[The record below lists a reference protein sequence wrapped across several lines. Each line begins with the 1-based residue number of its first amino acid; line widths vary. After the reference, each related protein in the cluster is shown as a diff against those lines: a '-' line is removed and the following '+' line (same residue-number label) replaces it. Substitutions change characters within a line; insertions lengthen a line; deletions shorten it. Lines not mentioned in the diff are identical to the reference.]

1 MKLHFDVTSE
11 TRKAMVR
18 AIEKETGLKAK
29 YLGMPSAAYQIG
41 AYRVER
47 DGTLSWGEVDILERL
62 KVTEACIE
70 ATGSTP
76 PETEVVEAPTEATPE
91 QVEESKDDTIELNI
105 EVPADKVDTL
115 NLKALL
121 TAKESLIKKAL
132 GVQDLSFETTEE
144 KVSFP
149 WFKDIQKEEVLPY
162 TKFISALCEM
172 SVNQKRVTA
181 KPKENENEKY
191 AFRCFLLRLGFIG
204 DEYKADRKVLLKNLE
219 GSSAFKSGKRGGEQ

>member
-1 MKLHFDVTSE
+1 MILHFNATGDA
-11 TRKAMVR
+11 RKAMVR

-41 AYRVER
+41 AYKVEK
-47 DGTLSWGEVDILERL
+47 DGTLSWEDTVDTLERL
-62 KVTEACIE
+62 RITEACIE
-70 ATGSTP
+70 ITGTTP
-76 PETEVVEAPTEATPE
+76 PDYEAEQPEEEASQPIETEATDLE
-91 QVEESKDDTIELNI
+91 IS
-105 EVPADKVDTL
+105 VPLDKVCMS
-115 NLKALL
+115 NLISLL
-121 TAKESLIKKAL
+121 EAKGDLIKKAL
-132 GVQDLSFETTEE
+132 GIENTFIKEENE
-144 KVSFP
+144 KVTFP
-149 WFKDIQKEEVLPY
+149 WFKEVNPEEAVSY

-219 GSSAFKSGKRGGEQ
+219 GSSAFKSGRKNGGDQ